1 MGKRCNNNYL
11 DGKICK
17 KKKNMPCIK
26 NKALST
32 NIAYVNFM
40 LFITNSYYYGPGN
53 IDYNDGTSTNRHGA
67 LNFFIKKE
75 WDVNLLLV

>member
-11 DGKICK
+11 NGKICK

-40 LFITNSYYYGPGN
+40 FVLTFVTNSYYYGPGK
-53 IDYNDGTSTNRHGA
+53 IDQLMMGPVQTGMGH
-67 LNFFIKKE
+67 
-75 WDVNLLLV
+75 